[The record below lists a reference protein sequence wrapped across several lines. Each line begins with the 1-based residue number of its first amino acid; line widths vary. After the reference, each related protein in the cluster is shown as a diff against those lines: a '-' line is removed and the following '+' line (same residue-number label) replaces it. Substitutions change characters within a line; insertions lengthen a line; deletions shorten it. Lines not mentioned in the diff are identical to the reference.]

1 LNVKEQVRGT
11 DLASQLHSI
20 YGRPLHSLMK
30 SLTLATLH
38 SILVLADSKAATI
51 TAASA
56 SFSDVSAAVSSAA
69 RGDTVRVPAGSAMWD
84 GNTLSLTKG
93 INLLGAG
100 RDSTILVGNGVLISI
115 APDRTAITN
124 EETIRVE
131 GFTFDGNNAALNSI
145 KVFGAGAASTK
156 PFKNLAVGN
165 NRFRNMS
172 NQTSGSGVFY
182 TFGQVRGLIFGNIF
196 DRCNVILKI
205 MGNDDTREWSNGHFP
220 QSYGTSDNLFF
231 ENNTI
236 QYSSTFSGGDPGWI
250 ESGQGGRIV
259 VRYNTFNFAH
269 AKCSEYWDIH
279 GFQNWPGNGQTGT
292 MVVEYYGNTLTNS
305 SGYRWIAHRGG
316 WGLFYNNIM
325 PGSNGGAIH
334 AQQYGPNDSGGS
346 GCTADVPGASGHYV
360 TEINNTYAFN
370 NTNKGTID
378 NMVRTF
384 NSCGVVEN
392 VSFWNYNPSFNG
404 TAGIGRGTTPPTGNC
419 TVGVAYWKASP
430 PTPTTDPNVV
440 QNGTLYKCL
449 STNVWTAYYT
459 PYTYPHP
466 LRNSQVPPPGNLHI
480 IP

>member
-11 DLASQLHSI
+11 DLASQYLWSS
-20 YGRPLHSLMK
+20 LHSLMK
-30 SLTLATLH
+30 SLTLAALY
-38 SILVLADSKAATI
+38 SIFLLADSKAATI

-56 SFSDVSAAVSSAA
+56 SFSDVSAAVASAA
-69 RGDTVRVPAGSAMWD
+69 RGDTVRVPAGSATWD

-115 APDRTAITN
+115 APDRTAITK

-156 PFKNLAVGN
+156 PFKNLAVAN
-165 NRFRNMS
+165 NRFRDMS
-172 NQTSGSGVFY
+172 NQTAGSGVFY
-182 TFGQVRGLIFGNIF
+182 IFGQIRGVIFGNIF

-220 QSYGTSDNLFF
+220 QSYGTADNLFF

-292 MVVEYYGNTLTNS
+292 MVVEYYGNTLTNT

-325 PGSNGGAIH
+325 AGSNGGAIH

-346 GCTADVPGASGHYV
+346 GCTADVSHASGHYI
-360 TEINNTYAFN
+360 TEITNTYIFN
-370 NTNKGTID
+370 NTVNGAIS
-378 NMVRTF
+378 NMTQTF
-384 NSCGVVEN
+384 KSCAVAEN
-392 VSFWNYNPSFNG
+392 LSFWNYNSSFNG
-404 TAGIGRGTTPPTGNC
+404 TSGIGCGTGTPSGNC
-419 TVGVAYWKASP
+419 TIGVAYWKASP

-466 LRNSQVPPPGNLHI
+466 LRNSQVPAPGNLPI